1 MSRGASLAAQWLR
14 LWASNSGEV
23 GSIPGWGTKIPH
35 ATWHSKKSYIYFFSN
50 ILKEEESVPEI
61 PGLARLETMNTH
73 FQLVKD
79 KIDIAFA

>member
-1 MSRGASLAAQWLR
+1 MYFFFYEESLALNLTLQVY
-14 LWASNSGEV
+14 S
-23 GSIPGWGTKIPH
+23 
-35 ATWHSKKSYIYFFSN
+35 KSYYVLFSSVCLAQGPFRALFFCDY